1 MLTLAMDTSTARV
14 TVAVLS
20 GIEVVADVHAGELV
34 GSQFH
39 GELLAGLVKEVLDSQ
54 VPDRIVVGLGPGP
67 YTGLRVGITTAE
79 VLAAAWNIPVIGV
92 PTLAGLAAGYR
103 MRGGG
108 ECVSVLDV
116 KRKEIAWQHFDG
128 AGSSLSEPTL
138 TSITDLH
145 TLPTAPLVGPAF
157 VTQTLVRPDV
167 ADDSPVS
174 AVALAQISESFA
186 STSHLQPLYLRLPDA
201 ADPKKPKSVLNG

>member
-20 GIEVVADVHAGELV
+20 GIDVLADVHAGELV

-39 GELLAGLVKEVLDSQ
+39 GELLAGLVKDVLDSR

-79 VLAAAWNIPVIGV
+79 VLAAAWNIPVVGV
-92 PTLAGLAAGYR
+92 PTLAGLASGYR
-103 MRGGG
+103 MSGGG

-116 KRKEIAWQHFDG
+116 KRKEIAWQHFDA
-128 AGSSLSEPTL
+128 AGSPLSEPSL
-138 TSITDLH
+138 TSIAALE

-157 VTQTLVRPDV
+157 VTQTLVCPEV
-167 ADDSPVS
+167 ADASPVS
-174 AVALAQISESFA
+174 AIALARIADSFA
-186 STSHLQPLYLRLPDA
+186 SGAHLQPLYLRLPDA